1 MVTIAHL
8 YCCYGHHCPSL
19 LLLWSP
25 LPISTVAMVTI
36 AHLNCCYGHH
46 YPSLLLLWSS
56 LPISTVAMVTIA
68 HLCCCYGHHCP
79 SILLLQGGHDDKAS
93 CRSFVMNG
101 YITSMTAWWP
111 RGSSA
116 QQRGHRRPPRG
127 CPDLISNNDQFSWML

>member
-1 MVTIAHL
+1 MIQLPLLVLSDKPYHEEWQNWVGGSYVVGDPLPQPLL
-8 YCCYGHHCPSL
+8 YMSDYGHHCPSL

-36 AHLNCCYGHH
+36 AHLYCCY
-46 YPSLLLLWSS
+46 
-56 LPISTVAMVTIA
+56 A
-68 HLCCCYGHHCP
+68 HHCP

-116 QQRGHRRPPRG
+116 QQRGHRRSPWG
-127 CPDLISNNDQFSWML
+127 VQT